1 MLRIASLV
9 ALLITL
15 FPFLSAFSKETS
27 RVVPQPRPIRD
38 KWALVI
44 GISKFQDE
52 SINLKYA
59 AKDAQDFGNFL
70 MSDCNFAADHVK
82 LLVDK
87 DATRERILDELGDS
101 WLPRV
106 ANPDDLVLI
115 YISSHGSPSQID
127 VAGVNYIVAHNTDK
141 DRLYATGIPIQEL
154 SRIIKQRVHSN
165 RVVVIL
171 DACHSGAA
179 NTEGKGILR
188 QSNFNADEV
197 VQGTGQL
204 VICSSSPSQTS
215 WEGKGYSN
223 GVFTHHL
230 ISSLRSKGK
239 GTKLGEA
246 FLQLKDQV
254 QSEVL
259 RDRGQLQTP
268 ILKSKWEGKELVLAI
283 PPAHPTPGIPSRNT
297 ISNEPASIRPT
308 ETGSSTKRPTILWN
322 TYTEQGL
329 LALSAARYGEA
340 EKTLRSALDQAEA
353 TGNQRQLSMSLNNLA
368 AVYGSEGRLEESE
381 SLYKSALAIDEKDLG
396 KDHLDVAM
404 SLANMSTLYCNQG
417 RFNEAEPLCKR
428 ALSII
433 ERALGPDNTDVAMA
447 LSNLAST
454 YLSQRKYQEA
464 QPLYERALSIYEA
477 AENPSH
483 IELWRGLNNLAN
495 VYRLQGKTEQAAE
508 LRKRA
513 LAMNQKAA
521 ASAPIVRQAL
531 SMNEK
536 IYGPNHKETAISL
549 SDLASIYQ
557 QQGKNSEAEQL
568 YKRAIEILK
577 SPNQADHETLAN
589 VFTDYA
595 ELLRKTYRQGAASVM
610 DNMAMQLRGEKRKG
624 RIE

>member
-1 MLRIASLV
+1 MIRQLLPRLKLFRPLTIAGILS
-9 ALLITL
+9 LLIAA
-15 FPFLSAFSKETS
+15 SASYCAFSKETS
-27 RVVPQPRPIRD
+27 RVVVPPKPIRD

-59 AKDAQDFGNFL
+59 AKDAQDFHDFL
-70 MSDCNFAADHVK
+70 VSDCNFARDHVK
-82 LLVDK
+82 LLTDK

-101 WLPRV
+101 WLPRM

-127 VAGVNYIVAHNTDK
+127 VAGVNYIVAHNTDR

-230 ISSLRSKGK
+230 IASLRSKGK
-239 GTKLGEA
+239 NTKLGEA
-246 FLQLKDQV
+246 FGQLKDQV

-268 ILKSKWEGKELVLAI
+268 ILKSKWEGKELVLAV
-283 PPAHPTPGIPSRNT
+283 PPAHPTPGLHSLNSTTAEATSTRSLNT
-297 ISNEPASIRPT
+297 
-308 ETGSSTKRPTILWN
+308 GGSTKRPTILWN

-329 LALSAARYGEA
+329 TALSGARYGEA
-340 EKTLRSALDQAEA
+340 EKLLQSALEQAEA
-353 TGNQRQLSMSLNNLA
+353 AGDQRHLSMSLNNLA
-368 AVYGSEGRLEESE
+368 AVFDSEGRYGESE

-404 SLANMSTLYCNQG
+404 SLVNLSNLYCSKG
-417 RFNEAEPLCKR
+417 RFHDAEPLCKR
-428 ALSII
+428 SLSII

-447 LSNLAST
+447 LNNLAST
-454 YLSQRKYQEA
+454 YLAQGKFNEA

-495 VYRLQGKTEQAAE
+495 VYNLQGKAQFSFTHVGDFP
-508 LRKRA
+508 
-513 LAMNQKAA
+513 
-521 ASAPIVRQAL
+521 SATSQQLNFRDGGIYAKISHFVECAHFYSVYLLGL
-531 SMNEK
+531 S
-536 IYGPNHKETAISL
+536 GQCSNH
-549 SDLASIYQ
+549 
-557 QQGKNSEAEQL
+557 QL
-568 YKRAIEILK
+568 HTSWK
-577 SPNQADHETLAN
+577 
-589 VFTDYA
+589 
-595 ELLRKTYRQGAASVM
+595 YRRWHFCWRSCS
-610 DNMAMQLRGEKRKG
+610 
-624 RIE
+624 